1 MTESQLLFDFLEG
14 DPFPVLS
21 FGPLHGLS
29 PEDMVFQG
37 LEKLFH
43 LPEFLIVYQNPRRLD
58 TR

>member
-21 FGPLHGLS
+21 FGPLHGL
-29 PEDMVFQG
+29 
-37 LEKLFH
+37 EKLFH